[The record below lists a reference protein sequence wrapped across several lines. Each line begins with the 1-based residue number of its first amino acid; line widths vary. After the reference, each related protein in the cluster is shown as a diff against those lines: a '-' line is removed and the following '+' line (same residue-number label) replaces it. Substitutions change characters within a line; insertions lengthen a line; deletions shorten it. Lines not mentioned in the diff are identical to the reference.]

1 MLSAQLPA
9 GKYGRAP
16 NTRANAARASGR
28 RVDAKKRH
36 GDAGSPILGIK
47 SRFPGVSR
55 AAISDL
61 RVPHFTDL
69 AWLLAT
75 LIRSQPV
82 EAGGPVLVPGGR
94 VTRRLHLFHAGR
106 FRRRRVSVKA
116 AFAKTSRGSNASG
129 SVDILPSVEVRPN
142 TGGCHSD
149 LTRRTKQHEI
159 DAREAANQQQDDVLT
174 RLCGGFSIARDR
186 GLLSQS
192 RSTLRLMS
200 DILAWVSFVLQVYRA
215 TWPLPARSVVERREQ
230 AEESEINLRFY
241 RSRWSTTSVRTTRR

>member
-47 SRFPGVSR
+47 SR
-55 AAISDL
+55 
-61 RVPHFTDL
+61 
-69 AWLLAT
+69 WLLAT